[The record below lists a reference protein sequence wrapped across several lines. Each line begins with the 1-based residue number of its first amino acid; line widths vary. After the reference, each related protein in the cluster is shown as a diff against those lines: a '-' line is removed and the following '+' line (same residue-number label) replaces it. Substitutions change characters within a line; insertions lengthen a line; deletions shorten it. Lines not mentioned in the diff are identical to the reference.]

1 MKKDYL
7 KPELDVVVFSID
19 NVILSSSNDNDNNM
33 PIIPDEEDG
42 NFADRNRGEW
52 GNVWGK

>member
-7 KPELDVVVFSID
+7 KPEVYAVNLTGSSA
-19 NVILSSSNDNDNNM
+19 ILSASN
-33 PIIPDEEDG
+33 IIDVKPGESG
-42 NFADRNRGEW
+42 PAAADKNRGEW